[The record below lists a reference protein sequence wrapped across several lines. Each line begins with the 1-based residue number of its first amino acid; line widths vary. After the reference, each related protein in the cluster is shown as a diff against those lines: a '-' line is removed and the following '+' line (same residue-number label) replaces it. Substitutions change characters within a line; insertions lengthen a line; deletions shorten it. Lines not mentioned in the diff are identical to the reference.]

1 MKHRW
6 FHRHKLWFVHIFPIL
21 CTPFVSIF
29 FSILLGHN
37 KNQQTWIWICFL
49 NDATAVHRCH
59 PLFGSKCGI
68 SVLIGLRSQ
77 QRPKSAGHA
86 MVDATEQIVLWNL
99 RYFFHDTPRFK
110 KWGTWISFFIFMCFE
125 WSHQTPS
132 FLRFWDE
139 MLYSGILYIRWPCT
153 APTVA
158 LSTLQPL
165 IGTVSIH
172 LKLQLGPSSTPR
184 PFVLNCPTRRI
195 KQKIHKNW
203 YTRNDNMNSQTK
215 TWFERK

>member
-21 CTPFVSIF
+21 CTPFVSFF

-86 MVDATEQIVLWNL
+86 MVDATEQILDI
-99 RYFFHDTPRFK
+99 FFMITPSGSKNGGHGFHFSYSCFLNGVTKLQVFWDFEMRCSTNWHIVYSLALHRAYCSAFNSSAPHWHSFNTFEVATGAKFSTEAIRFK
-110 KWGTWISFFIFMCFE
+110 L
-125 WSHQTPS
+125 P
-132 FLRFWDE
+132 
-139 MLYSGILYIRWPCT
+139 
-153 APTVA
+153 
-158 LSTLQPL
+158 
-165 IGTVSIH
+165 
-172 LKLQLGPSSTPR
+172 
-184 PFVLNCPTRRI
+184 
-195 KQKIHKNW
+195 
-203 YTRNDNMNSQTK
+203 NS
-215 TWFERK
+215 EN

>member
-1 MKHRW
+1 MIKMSFHDHFIFCSQIFKSGGVSRFGVLEGMGIRAGLFQHWSTCRNGRKSWQSLFKTMKHRW
-6 FHRHKLWFVHIFPIL
+6 FHGHKLLIFTYFSNSL
-21 CTPFVSIF
+21 YSICFYF

-99 RYFFHDTPRFK
+99 RYFFQKMGDMDMD
-110 KWGTWISFFIFMCFE
+110 FIFHIM
-125 WSHQTPS
+125 S
-132 FLRFWDE
+132 
-139 MLYSGILYIRWPCT
+139 
-153 APTVA
+153 
-158 LSTLQPL
+158 
-165 IGTVSIH
+165 
-172 LKLQLGPSSTPR
+172 
-184 PFVLNCPTRRI
+184 
-195 KQKIHKNW
+195 
-203 YTRNDNMNSQTK
+203 
-215 TWFERK
+215 